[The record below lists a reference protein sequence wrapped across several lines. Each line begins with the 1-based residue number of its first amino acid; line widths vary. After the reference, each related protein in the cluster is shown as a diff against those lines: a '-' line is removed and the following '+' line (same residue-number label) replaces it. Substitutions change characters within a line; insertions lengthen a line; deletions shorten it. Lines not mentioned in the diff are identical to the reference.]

1 MLKHEWEFAYT
12 AAVLATAAEAQKA
25 FRESRVTAWEEKKA
39 EVMEKVKTS
48 GLTVHEGPA
57 AGMQSYTSN
66 AYAGAQG
73 AHVLVDNTLQADLS
87 ECVNKIKA
95 HREAVRQYDG
105 WVQVLKANPESRV
118 KLHQDDW
125 LFFFGK

>member
-1 MLKHEWEFAYT
+1 MLKHEWEFEYT
-12 AAVLATAAEAQKA
+12 ASTLAIAAEAQRDFRKA
-25 FRESRVTAWEEKKA
+25 RVDAWEAKKA

-57 AGMQSYTSN
+57 ASMNNYTTAN
-66 AYAGAQG
+66 MGG
-73 AHVLVDNTLQADLS
+73 AHVMVDTTLQADLS
-87 ECVNKIKA
+87 ECVTKIKQ
-95 HREAVRQYDG
+95 HRDAIRQYEG
-105 WVQVLKANPESRV
+105 WVQVLQANPESRL